1 MTNNIEINS
10 SEDITQINSWD
21 FTKLKY
27 VCKIEN
33 GSTPKSNIDEFWDDS
48 LKWFTPYDFKN
59 ITNNF
64 YLERPNRFISQK
76 GLENSGC
83 SFIKEESI
91 LLTTRAPVGKVAKI
105 KGGFTF
111 NQGCK
116 SLSPKNLD
124 IGFLYYSLQNSEQ
137 FLKSLSKGTT
147 FKELSTD
154 ELLNFKIHIPELK
167 IQKLISKFLDKKIQT
182 IDNLIKKIEKK
193 IELLKEQKTVLINQ
207 YVTKGLDQNI
217 VMKDSGL
224 YWVGD
229 IPLNWERIKI
239 KNIVSIK
246 ITDGPHETP
255 KFEEF
260 GVPFISAEGI
270 VDNKINFNS
279 KRGYINL
286 ETHKLY
292 SKKCVPLRDDVLIVK
307 SGSTTGKSAIVETDE
322 IFNIWSP
329 LCILRSNKELILP
342 KFLFYCV
349 QSRFF
354 LNQVETSWSY
364 GTQPNIGM
372 GVIENLTLLLPPKNE
387 QQLIVDILNN
397 KLSNSNLLIEK
408 NETKKNLLYEY
419 RQSLISRVV
428 TGKIR
433 ITEDMI

>member
-21 FTKLKY
+21 LTKLKY
-27 VCKIEN
+27 VCKVEN

-48 LKWFTPYDFKN
+48 LKWFTPNDFRN

-137 FLKSLSKGTT
+137 FLKSLSRGTT

-193 IELLKEQKTVLINQ
+193 IELLKEQKTALINQ
-207 YVTKGLDQNI
+207 CVTKGLNPN
-217 VMKDSGL
+217 VEKKDSGVE
-224 YWVGD
+224 WIGK
-229 IPLNWERIKI
+229 IPSHWQLLRLNNLGRFSKGKGITKDKI
-239 KNIVSIK
+239 KVNGNKCIRCGEIYTTYELRFNRTRSFIDDDTSDESVLATKGVLLFTGDGESLEEIGKCIVYEGEEDLYIGGGINVFTPKQEKVIPIYLSYVMNSESVIYQKSRQGKGEIVVHIYSKQLKEIRLGLPSIK
-246 ITDGPHETP
+246 EQQQ
-255 KFEEF
+255 
-260 GVPFISAEGI
+260 
-270 VDNKINFNS
+270 
-279 KRGYINL
+279 
-286 ETHKLY
+286 
-292 SKKCVPLRDDVLIVK
+292 
-307 SGSTTGKSAIVETDE
+307 IVEYLDQKTSLIDKIISYE
-322 IFNIWSP
+322 
-329 LCILRSNKELILP
+329 NKRLL
-342 KFLFYCV
+342 FLKEY
-349 QSRFF
+349 
-354 LNQVETSWSY
+354 
-364 GTQPNIGM
+364 
-372 GVIENLTLLLPPKNE
+372 
-387 QQLIVDILNN
+387 
-397 KLSNSNLLIEK
+397 
-408 NETKKNLLYEY
+408 KK
-419 RQSLISRVV
+419 SLISEVV
-428 TGKIR
+428 TGKKR
-433 ITEDMI
+433 VV

>member
-21 FTKLKY
+21 LTKLKY
-27 VCKIEN
+27 VCKVEN

-48 LKWFTPYDFKN
+48 LKWFTPNDFRN

-105 KGGFTF
+105 KGGVTF

-137 FLKSLSKGTT
+137 FLKSLSRGTT

-193 IELLKEQKTVLINQ
+193 IELLKEQKTALINQ
-207 YVTKGLDQNI
+207 CVTKGLNPN
-217 VMKDSGL
+217 VEKKDSGVE
-224 YWVGD
+224 WIGK
-229 IPLNWERIKI
+229 IPSHWQLLRLNNLGRFSKGKGITKDKI
-239 KNIVSIK
+239 KVNGNKCIRCGEIYTTYELRFNKTRSFIDDDTSDDSLLATKGVLLFTGDGESLEEIGKCIVYEGEEELYIGGGINVFTPKQEKVIPIYLSYVMNSESVIYQKSRQGKGEIVVHIYSKQLKEIRLGLPSIK
-246 ITDGPHETP
+246 EQQQ
-255 KFEEF
+255 
-260 GVPFISAEGI
+260 
-270 VDNKINFNS
+270 
-279 KRGYINL
+279 
-286 ETHKLY
+286 
-292 SKKCVPLRDDVLIVK
+292 
-307 SGSTTGKSAIVETDE
+307 IVEYLDQKTSLIDKIISYE
-322 IFNIWSP
+322 
-329 LCILRSNKELILP
+329 NKRLL
-342 KFLFYCV
+342 FLKEY
-349 QSRFF
+349 
-354 LNQVETSWSY
+354 
-364 GTQPNIGM
+364 
-372 GVIENLTLLLPPKNE
+372 
-387 QQLIVDILNN
+387 
-397 KLSNSNLLIEK
+397 
-408 NETKKNLLYEY
+408 KK
-419 RQSLISRVV
+419 SLISEVV
-428 TGKIR
+428 TGKKR
-433 ITEDMI
+433 VV